1 MKKISG
7 YALLLGTLMS
17 QDSIYGSQEIESH
30 DPQRPSGV
38 PCLNLGALSQGPST
52 SSEELTEEESNE
64 EERRESFFAAI
75 LKAYENNLIFRGSRL
90 EKVSRALDYFRGDH
104 EDART
109 HALWLADEL
118 LKSPCDLLESFES
131 QYQKLAYTP
140 LRKNVHILCS
150 PRENRAEKAHM
161 TFEMLTNFRA
171 FYMTHQEAM
180 TPLFEAV
187 YEKEN
192 PEYLLKL
199 VGMWRSLAHL
209 SDLGEKFKDL
219 EKKDRFYLTLEETLD
234 ASASDEKKKKGKKKT
249 KNEKRRENEK
259 PRDITGHRIRSKT
272 ALRLLPDA
280 TSGEGI
286 GSSSF
291 DEGKRA
297 RRGSLEKADPS
308 IYEIASS
315 EGEERGATPR
325 PSRKKTDKISR
336 EESASPSN
344 SDGEKK
350 IKTPRGALMRAWSRV
365 SKSGRHLKDD
375 SSSGLGDGKI

>member
-17 QDSIYGSQEIESH
+17 QGSVYGSQEIESH
-30 DPQRPSGV
+30 DPQRPSRV

-90 EKVSRALDYFRGDH
+90 EKVSRALDYFRGEH
-104 EDART
+104 EET
-109 HALWLADEL
+109 HPDALWLADEL
-118 LKSPCDLLESFES
+118 LRSPCDLLESFES
-131 QYQKLAYTP
+131 QYQKLAHAP
-140 LRKNVHILCS
+140 LKKNVHILCS

-187 YEKEN
+187 YEKES

-199 VGMWRSLAHL
+199 VGMWRSLSHL
-209 SDLGEKFKDL
+209 SDLGEKFKAL
-219 EKKDRFYLTLEETLD
+219 EEKDRFYLTLEETCD
-234 ASASDEKKKKGKKKT
+234 ASASEKKKKVKKKT
-249 KNEKRRENEK
+249 KNEKRCENEK
-259 PRDITGHRIRSKT
+259 PRDITGHRPRSKT

-280 TSGEGI
+280 TSGEDI
-286 GSSSF
+286 GSSPF
-291 DEGKRA
+291 DERNST

-308 IYEIASS
+308 IYENASS
-315 EGEERGATPR
+315 RGEEKGATPR
-325 PSRKKTDKISR
+325 PSRKKNDKISR
-336 EESASPSN
+336 EENASPSN

-375 SSSGLGDGKI
+375 SSSGLGDGEI